1 MYMLLLFCCH
11 CFWVHCHVCEDF
23 NFMFLCYLQLSMCNC
38 LSSLVIRYYST
49 AIPTI
54 CTPLFIHTVFAFD
67 ILYCVIKSCLYLDV
81 KVCSCFLLVI
91 NKDLICRWVLVM
103 CRQRRQAELPN
114 VLYTTRWA
122 IKVIKTNFYLI
133 FQVSAAACWGCS
145 GNYCVFCSKFLHF
158 PVVKA
163 CPR

>member
-1 MYMLLLFCCH
+1 MCVKILILCFCVICNYQ
-11 CFWVHCHVCEDF
+11 CVTV
-23 NFMFLCYLQLSMCNC
+23 YLRWSFVIIQLPFQQFA
-38 LSSLVIRYYST
+38 LRY
-49 AIPTI
+49 
-54 CTPLFIHTVFAFD
+54 LFIQFLHL
-67 ILYCVIKSCLYLDV
+67 IYCVIKSCLYLDV